1 MQRWKIMK
9 KVAVVLI
16 ALILLLSN
24 AAAQETKDKILIG
37 FTMSQTGK
45 FNSESKEQ
53 VQGLKLWVRDVNAKG
68 GIYVKSLGKKLPVEI
83 KYYGSVT
90 IMLINY
96 GNVSRV

>member
-1 MQRWKIMK
+1 MK

-83 KYYGSVT
+83 KYYDDESSGDSSAT
-90 IMLINY
+90 LRPAYNE
-96 GNVSRV
+96 